1 MLQKIARILTL
12 NFDAKELR
20 LNSGLEQE
28 PEVLFD
34 DNAAKDEADRFQSDT
49 SPKLAIKYPRTFVL
63 PKPVVDEPLVITP
76 SADADS
82 PQVTPPAENSATE
95 VPATPQETKSE
106 VSPTIADV
114 ADNVKDAVDEVLDDI
129 DKIIKKAGSN
139 KLHTEF
145 GMDKDG
151 NIVFQEANTKAVY
164 DEIFSRVKKEI
175 QKLEKYGNMNLLN
188 ALGGDDVLEKLVQS
202 AWMTT
207 YNSYNS
213 SQSNNTEDFVKS
225 VLNNLNSMLTM
236 LEKSPEM
243 LEIFTQRGSYA
254 DSSLTNGLKHYNT
267 NTTYGGDEKIN
278 YSGTIAQYADG
289 TVHIDNTIDDNDYQQ
304 TMEPLLERIIAKYPD
319 LDPEYLT
326 EIFRTAQKDAIEAF
340 QKNEAD
346 CPYGTGNNSGRV
358 EDYSKNWGGKDN
370 RKKDGSVAHMDQI
383 VQMTLYSF
391 DKLLYQ
397 GIIKDGS
404 AALKKVENAPET
416 PPASDVVAES
426 GEKEVNQELIDAA
439 DYASDALDEVID
451 DIDKIVDKAGS
462 SKIHTEFGM
471 DKNGNIVFQE
481 SSTKAVYDEI
491 LNRFTKEIGKLE
503 KYGGKNIL
511 SALGGEAAL
520 NKLVQA
526 AWIEAYGAFNSSQSN
541 NTEAFVTK
549 VLDNLESILKNLQS
563 NPDLMETYS
572 QHTSYADTALTDEL
586 PYSSTKKVNYGGKVV
601 QYSDGTVH
609 IDNTAGDVAY
619 QGAMEPLLQRLI
631 EKYPNIDKSQLTS
644 LFRAAQK
651 AALAAMQGNT
661 NDCPY
666 GTANNNG
673 RVEDNTKD
681 WSGKDNRKKDGSVAD
696 MSQILQMTLYNF
708 DKLFYAYLNT

>member
-95 VPATPQETKSE
+95 VPATPQKTESE
-106 VSPTIADV
+106 ASPTIADV

-243 LEIFTQRGSYA
+243 LEVFTQRGSYA
-254 DSSLTNGLKHYNT
+254 DTSLTNGLKHYNT

-278 YSGTIAQYADG
+278 
-289 TVHIDNTIDDNDYQQ
+289 
-304 TMEPLLERIIAKYPD
+304 
-319 LDPEYLT
+319 
-326 EIFRTAQKDAIEAF
+326 
-340 QKNEAD
+340 
-346 CPYGTGNNSGRV
+346 
-358 EDYSKNWGGKDN
+358 
-370 RKKDGSVAHMDQI
+370 
-383 VQMTLYSF
+383 
-391 DKLLYQ
+391 
-397 GIIKDGS
+397 
-404 AALKKVENAPET
+404 
-416 PPASDVVAES
+416 
-426 GEKEVNQELIDAA
+426 
-439 DYASDALDEVID
+439 
-451 DIDKIVDKAGS
+451 
-462 SKIHTEFGM
+462 
-471 DKNGNIVFQE
+471 
-481 SSTKAVYDEI
+481 
-491 LNRFTKEIGKLE
+491 
-503 KYGGKNIL
+503 
-511 SALGGEAAL
+511 
-520 NKLVQA
+520 
-526 AWIEAYGAFNSSQSN
+526 
-541 NTEAFVTK
+541 
-549 VLDNLESILKNLQS
+549 
-563 NPDLMETYS
+563 
-572 QHTSYADTALTDEL
+572 
-586 PYSSTKKVNYGGKVV
+586 
-601 QYSDGTVH
+601 
-609 IDNTAGDVAY
+609 
-619 QGAMEPLLQRLI
+619 
-631 EKYPNIDKSQLTS
+631 
-644 LFRAAQK
+644 
-651 AALAAMQGNT
+651 
-661 NDCPY
+661 
-666 GTANNNG
+666 
-673 RVEDNTKD
+673 
-681 WSGKDNRKKDGSVAD
+681 
-696 MSQILQMTLYNF
+696 
-708 DKLFYAYLNT
+708 